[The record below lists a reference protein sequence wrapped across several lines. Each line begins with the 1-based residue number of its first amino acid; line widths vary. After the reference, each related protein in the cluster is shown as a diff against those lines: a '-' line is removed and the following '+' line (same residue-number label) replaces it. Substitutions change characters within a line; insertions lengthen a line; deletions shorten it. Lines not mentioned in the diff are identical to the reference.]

1 MRVLVLSF
9 AIWGSKKPKFGA
21 VWQTGIGGG
30 GGIMHSRFSNTIPR
44 ACGKWEHGIQS
55 IILELGWWVWKPS
68 LWMEFEG
75 FVEIT
80 GGVVRRQLVDAY

>member
-1 MRVLVLSF
+1 MGVPKNQR
-9 AIWGSKKPKFGA
+9 WGCVADRYREGE
-21 VWQTGIGGG
+21 
-30 GGIMHSRFSNTIPR
+30 GIMHLRFSNTIPR

>member
-30 GGIMHSRFSNTIPR
+30 GVSCTHGFPIQFLGPVENGNTASKASFLNSAGGFGSHRSGWNSR
-44 ACGKWEHGIQS
+44 G
-55 IILELGWWVWKPS
+55 L
-68 LWMEFEG
+68 
-75 FVEIT
+75 
-80 GGVVRRQLVDAY
+80 